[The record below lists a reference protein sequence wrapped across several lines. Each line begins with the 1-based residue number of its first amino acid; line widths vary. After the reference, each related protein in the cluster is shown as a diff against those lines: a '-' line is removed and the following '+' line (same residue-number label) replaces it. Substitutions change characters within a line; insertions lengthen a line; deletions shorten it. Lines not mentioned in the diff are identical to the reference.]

1 MATSPPYQPS
11 LLRFTH
17 ILTAGLGI
25 LALITGWAV
34 YNRYDGRVVRLPLPP
49 IDDLIDVHGTVGLGF
64 LIVLPLLVGYSF
76 HLGAH
81 RLPPRRGARASQGN
95 RPAVWRLYHSFTN
108 LGLLGAATLAVVS
121 GRHMQENWLPAGQL
135 NHGWY
140 WVHLG
145 AWALLLALL
154 VLHVCIGLMLGGR
167 PLLASMLAVRVR
179 AEDTPRAWLG
189 QVRAGFQQA
198 KSLPPHLR
206 RWEALI
212 GLGLVAAWLGPLVSV
227 VFPAAGPGNAG
238 RG

>member
-1 MATSPPYQPS
+1 MPTASPYQPS
-11 LLRFTH
+11 LLRLTH
-17 ILTAGLGI
+17 ALTAGLGI

-34 YNRYDGRVVRLPLPP
+34 YNRYDGRVCRLPLPP

-81 RLPPRRGARASQGN
+81 RLPSHREARPAQGN
-95 RPAVWRLYHSFTN
+95 RPAGWRVYHAFTN

-121 GRHMQENWLPAGQL
+121 GRQMQESWLPAGQL

-140 WVHLG
+140 WIHLG
-145 AWALLLALL
+145 SWAILLALL

-167 PLLASMLAVRVR
+167 PLLASMLAVCVR
-179 AEDTPRAWLG
+179 SGDAPSAWLG
-189 QVRAGFQQA
+189 QVRAGFRQA

-206 RWEALI
+206 RWEAWI
-212 GLGLVAAWLGPLVSV
+212 GLGLVAAWLGPLFSV
-227 VFPAAGPGNAG
+227 VFPAAEPGNDV